1 MASGNLEIFDLYICT
16 YFDILVNM
24 KNERFYLITEEL
36 TQDLLNSN
44 LNYTVMPGY
53 KVPRYKWT
61 SQQRGFSNKNFLSS

>member
-1 MASGNLEIFDLYICT
+1 MASENLEILDLHVCT
-16 YFDILVNM
+16 YFDIFVNM
-24 KNERFYLITEEL
+24 KNGRFDLITEEL
-36 TQDLLNSN
+36 TQDLLKSN